1 MKTKIFFIT
10 ASVSLLISTAIC
22 SAQIKIG
29 ASTGTPN
36 AGAMLEVE
44 SSNRGFL
51 LPRIALTSSTMTL
64 NSVTPPNGMIV
75 FNTST
80 SISGGLSGTGLYVW
94 NGQWK
99 LILESSAADPAG
111 SYKLSAANSM
121 TGYLLCDGSAVSR
134 TTYSALYAV
143 IGTTFGAGDGSSTF
157 NLPDFRGR
165 VFGGIGSG
173 PGLTTRSSGTAVGA
187 ESVTLNSGNMPSH
200 RHRTS
205 LAAAGNDG
213 SFGNT
218 GSTSYTE
225 SISGTANQTASVAY
239 TDYAGSNSPLPIS
252 LIQPTLYA
260 GNTFIKF

>member
-1 MKTKIFFIT
+1 MKNKI
-10 ASVSLLISTAIC
+10 LLIMPLLFFTTIGM
-22 SAQIKIG
+22 AQIKIG
-29 ASTGTPN
+29 ASTGAPN
-36 AGAMLEVE
+36 AGAILEVE
-44 SSNRGFL
+44 STNRGFL
-51 LPRIALTSSTMTL
+51 LPRIALTSNTMTL
-64 NSVTPPNGMIV
+64 NSVTPPNGMMV
-75 FNTST
+75 FNTNTST
-80 SISGGLSGTGLYVW
+80 AGGLAGTGLYVW
-94 NGQWK
+94 NGQWT

-134 TTYSALYAV
+134 TTYAALYAV

-165 VFGGIGSG
+165 VFGGVGSG
-173 PGLTTRSSGTAVGA
+173 TGLTTRSLGNTIGSEA
-187 ESVTLNSGNMPSH
+187 VTLNSNNMPYH

-225 SISGTANQTASVAY
+225 SISGTPNQNASVAY
-239 TDYAGSNSPLPIS
+239 TDYSGSNSPLPFSI
-252 LIQPTLYA
+252 IQPTLYA

>member
-1 MKTKIFFIT
+1 MMP
-10 ASVSLLISTAIC
+10 LLFLTTIGL
-22 SAQIKIG
+22 AQIKIG

-51 LPRIALTSSTMTL
+51 LPRIALTSNTMTL
-64 NSVTPPNGMIV
+64 NSVTPPNGMMV
-75 FNTST
+75 FNTNTST
-80 SISGGLSGTGLYVW
+80 SGGLAGTGLYVW
-94 NGQWK
+94 NGQWT

-134 TTYSALYAV
+134 TTYAGLFAV
-143 IGTTFGAGDGSSTF
+143 IGTSFGSGDGSSTF

-165 VFGGIGSG
+165 VFGGVGSG
-173 PGLTTRSSGTAVGA
+173 PGLSTRNLGNYIGT
-187 ESVTLNSGNMPSH
+187 ETVTLSSSNMPAHS
-200 RHRTS
+200 HRTS
-205 LAAAGNDG
+205 LAADGNDG

-218 GSTSYTE
+218 GSTRYTE
-225 SISGTANQTASVAY
+225 AIGGTPNLNAPVAW
-239 TDYAGSNSPLPIS
+239 TDSSGSNSPSPFYIM
-252 LIQPTLYA
+252 QPTLFA